1 MDIKSLLHLGC
12 AKIAT
17 LIKGKSPDEIK
28 QIMQASDFTNLLR
41 KLYIVFYKNNY

>member
-1 MDIKSLLHLGC
+1 MDIAPLLHLGC

-28 QIMQASDFTNLLR
+28 QMYFSPVCTNDLS
-41 KLYIVFYKNNY
+41 K